1 MLQRWGK
8 VRTLSRY
15 LHHRPTSDHGCRYF
29 VCLGA
34 FVRCLRYCVAN
45 VPALAL
51 PPPTGTEAV
60 PSGPSG
66 VLHTSGAWCV
76 VVSTGFVSTSYAV
89 QSSPCT
95 RKTRQN
101 GAFRV
106 SRASFVP
113 EVAPRGSCRAS
124 VAAAFG
130 TVTRPRNTQR
140 HCGRPV
146 PCIAA
151 GVRLVLLTLR

>member
-1 MLQRWGK
+1 M
-8 VRTLSRY
+8 
-15 LHHRPTSDHGCRYF
+15 
-29 VCLGA
+29 
-34 FVRCLRYCVAN
+34 
-45 VPALAL
+45 
-51 PPPTGTEAV
+51 PPTTLNSEE
-60 PSGPSG
+60 P
-66 VLHTSGAWCV
+66 
-76 VVSTGFVSTSYAV
+76 
-89 QSSPCT
+89 
-95 RKTRQN
+95 QN

-151 GVRLVLLTLR
+151 LHADETGRVRE